1 MSIPCLESIDHYFIE
16 CRERIRRQLSD
27 PRRATTSDDRV
38 QKLRANVQ
46 HIVNP
51 LTRDI
56 TQTLPCLA
64 FPIADIV
71 STADC
76 ANPRTVFHMP
86 DVFPE
91 LQHVRRVNDVLPT
104 NNPNSL

>member
-1 MSIPCLESIDHYFIE
+1 MSIDHYFIE
-16 CRERIRRQLSD
+16 CREQIRRRLSD
-27 PRRATTSDDRV
+27 SRRATTSDDLV
-38 QKLRANVQ
+38 QKLRANHQ

-51 LTRDI
+51 LSRDI

-64 FPIADIV
+64 FLIADIV
-71 STADC
+71 STAVC
-76 ANPRTVFHMP
+76 ANPRTVFHVP

-91 LQHVRRVNDVLPT
+91 LQHVRQVNVILPT